1 MTAITVFIADPMETL
16 PCISHLM
23 LGPCQ
28 QPCQATP
35 RRARPR
41 NASFICVAGERNHFD
56 VRAETINVPLAFA
69 ATEAVTMVLRAV
81 AKGAEMGRLQ
91 GKVAIVTGAG
101 GGIGAA
107 ICGLFVREGAAVVG
121 VDIDAHALERA
132 AASVRAAGGRIATL
146 SADVAEEATAEIAV
160 ARARDEFGRLDV
172 LVSNAVYDLPH
183 APLTALSAADWRRTM
198 AVNLDSAFLLSK
210 HAIPAMAARGGGSI
224 ILMASQLGRVARPG
238 RPWYCA
244 AKGALIQLAKAMA
257 LDHAGQNIRVNS
269 LSPGP
274 VETDRYVRN
283 FETLEA
289 ARASHHTLIGR
300 LGTPEEIA
308 AGAVFL
314 ASDES
319 AFMTGA
325 DLLIDGG
332 YTAV

>member
-1 MTAITVFIADPMETL
+1 
-16 PCISHLM
+16 
-23 LGPCQ
+23 
-28 QPCQATP
+28 
-35 RRARPR
+35 
-41 NASFICVAGERNHFD
+41 
-56 VRAETINVPLAFA
+56 
-69 ATEAVTMVLRAV
+69 
-81 AKGAEMGRLQ
+81 MGRLQ

-107 ICGLFVREGAAVVG
+107 ICRLFAVEGAALVG
-121 VDIDAHALERA
+121 VDIDADALERV
-132 AASVRAAGGRIATL
+132 AASVRACGGGGRMSTL
-146 SADVAEEATAEIAV
+146 VADVAEEATAETAV
-160 ARARDEFGRLDV
+160 AHAREKFGRLDV

-183 APLTALSAADWRRTM
+183 APLTAVSAADWRRTM

-210 HAIPAMAARGGGSI
+210 HAIPAMAAGGGGSI
-224 ILMASQLGRVARPG
+224 ILVASQLGRVARPG

-257 LDHAGQNIRVNS
+257 LDHAGENIRVNS

-283 FETLEA
+283 FDTIEA

-300 LGTPEEIA
+300 LGNPEEIA
-308 AGAVFL
+308 AGALFL